1 MQDTVEETLYLLA
14 IAGMEEAIVEGG
26 EAPISECLDE
36 CEVIEQLKRE
46 SYVDGYR
53 DGSRKVIIDCYKKG
67 IISLKQAAEDADMS
81 EIAFAALVSQSKL
94 V

>member
-1 MQDTVEETLYLLA
+1 MQNAIKETLYLLA
-14 IAGMEEAIVEGG
+14 IAGMEESIVEGG

-46 SYVDGYR
+46 SYADGYR

-81 EIAFAALVSQSKL
+81 EIAFAALAAQNKL

>member
-1 MQDTVEETLYLLA
+1 MEETLYLLA
-14 IAGMEEAIVEGG
+14 ITGMEESIIEGG
-26 EAPISECLDE
+26 KTEISECLDE
-36 CEVIEQLKRE
+36 CEVVKQLKQE
-46 SYVDGYR
+46 SYADGYR

>member
-1 MQDTVEETLYLLA
+1 MEETLYLLA
-14 IAGMEEAIVEGG
+14 ITGIEKSIIEGG
-26 EAPISECLDE
+26 NTEISECLDE

-46 SYVDGYR
+46 SYADGYR

>member
-1 MQDTVEETLYLLA
+1 MEETLYLLA
-14 IAGMEEAIVEGG
+14 ITGMEESIIEGG
-26 EAPISECLDE
+26 KTEISECLDE
-36 CEVIEQLKRE
+36 CEVVIQLKQE
-46 SYVDGYR
+46 SYADGYR

>member
-14 IAGMEEAIVEGG
+14 IAGMEESIVEGG